1 MRGFPIV
8 RACQF
13 CLRGGWR
20 AQYAK
25 IIWFIY
31 CQTATI
37 RNKFTR
43 TRMINDASKAVDKTD
58 YADELI
64 VERTHNYADSKR
76 KV

>member
-1 MRGFPIV
+1 MSIWSE
-8 RACQF
+8 
-13 CLRGGWR
+13 GGGCF

-25 IIWFIY
+25 TIWVIY

-43 TRMINDASKAVDKTD
+43 TRMINDASQALDKTD
-58 YADELI
+58 NADKLI

-76 KV
+76 LV